1 MAQKKESPKP
11 THAIEETKPGDVTEY
26 DASLFSPDDT
36 AGYGEGIDQ
45 GAFSIPFF
53 GILQALSPVCQRG
66 HANHIEGLQPG
77 DIFNNVTKKVAQ
89 KLRVAVTRRSHTLCS
104 WTPREDGSG
113 FIGEEEAHVENMAE
127 FAKILPDDKK
137 RRIIEKIDQ
146 DTKKAKRIEITE
158 HRNFYVVNIDEEN
171 MKLEPAIV
179 SMTKSQLKTARDWNT
194 LIDVDSAKV
203 AVTVGGMQT
212 FRPVLHSAIW
222 ELGTQ
227 LKTKDGNSWFV
238 WTVKFVRLWAPTDR
252 AMVTGVR
259 EKVQQARA
267 TINVQRQLEQQ
278 ETESSVAEGD
288 M

>member
-1 MAQKKESPKP
+1 MAQKKETSEVKAPP
-11 THAIEETKPGDVTEY
+11 TAKDLTEY
-26 DASLFSPDDT
+26 DPSLFSPDDT

-66 HANHIEGLQPG
+66 HANYIEGLQPG
-77 DIFNNVTKKVAQ
+77 DIFNSVTKKVTQ
-89 KLRVAVTRRSHTLCS
+89 KLRVAVTRRSHTLCT

-113 FIGEEEAHVENMAE
+113 FIGEEEAHVGNMAE
-127 FAKILPDDKK
+127 FAKIIPDDKK
-137 RRIIEKIDQ
+137 RRIIEVEKD
-146 DTKKAKRIEITE
+146 KKRVRVEISE
-158 HRNFYVVNIDEEN
+158 HRNFYVVNIDEEA

-203 AVTVGGMQT
+203 PVMTGGVQT

-227 LKTKDGNSWFV
+227 LKTKDGNSWYV
-238 WTVKFVRLWAPTDR
+238 WTVKFVRLWAAADR
-252 AMVTGVR
+252 SLVVGVR

-267 TINVQRQLEQQ
+267 TVNVQRQLEQ
-278 ETESSVAEGD
+278 TEPEHAAEGD